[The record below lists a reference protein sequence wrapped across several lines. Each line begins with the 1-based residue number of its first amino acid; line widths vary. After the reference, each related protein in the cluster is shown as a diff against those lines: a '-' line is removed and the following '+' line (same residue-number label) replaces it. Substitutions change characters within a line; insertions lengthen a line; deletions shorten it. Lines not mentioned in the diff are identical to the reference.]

1 MRTITLSTLLFF
13 ATPGIALAQDDSAPG
28 SAADGL
34 LGGPN
39 VEVEAE
45 TPTLVERDLEGQL
58 RPLETRAEVAA
69 IGLLGL
75 TDDER
80 EAVDVLILERA
91 ALADEIA
98 SDNRQLL
105 NQLRSAA
112 SAASNNEGAG
122 TRGRRGGAS
131 RELMGQLREALAP
144 MLSQEPLVDHFA
156 AALPEASQAQYK
168 AIVAEW
174 YEANSAEARAGMNG
188 GMNGNMNARP
198 ARARVAGALQAVRLE
213 IRNALQRGSDERTDR
228 LDRMIAALELTPEQE
243 GTVRQMIREFNEANK
258 DLDDADKAN
267 RSKLMQSI
275 FNMLEP
281 EQRRKAI
288 RNLQQQR

>member
-1 MRTITLSTLLFF
+1 
-13 ATPGIALAQDDSAPG
+13 
-28 SAADGL
+28 
-34 LGGPN
+34 
-39 VEVEAE
+39 
-45 TPTLVERDLEGQL
+45 
-58 RPLETRAEVAA
+58 
-69 IGLLGL
+69 
-75 TDDER
+75 
-80 EAVDVLILERA
+80 
-91 ALADEIA
+91 
-98 SDNRQLL
+98 
-105 NQLRSAA
+105 
-112 SAASNNEGAG
+112 ASNEEGAEA
-122 TRGRRGGAS
+122 RGRRGGAS

-174 YEANSAEARAGMNG
+174 YQANSAEARAGMNGNMNG

-213 IRNALQRGSDERTDR
+213 IRNALERGSDERTDR

-258 DLDDADKAN
+258 DLDDADKAD
-267 RSKLMQSI
+267 RSELMQSI

-288 RNLQQQR
+288 RNLREQR

>member
-1 MRTITLSTLLFF
+1 MRTLTLSTLLGL
-13 ATPGIALAQDDSAPG
+13 AASGAALAQNEATPEDV
-28 SAADGL
+28 
-34 LGGPN
+34 LGGPS

-75 TDDER
+75 TNDER
-80 EAVDVLILERA
+80 EAVDLLILERA

-112 SAASNNEGAG
+112 SAASNEEGV
-122 TRGRRGGAS
+122 RGRRGGAS

-144 MLSQEPLVDHFA
+144 MLRQEPLVDHFA
-156 AALPEASQAQYK
+156 AALPEASQEQYK

-174 YEANSAEARAGMNG
+174 YEASSAEARAGMND
-188 GMNGNMNARP
+188 GMNDRP
-198 ARARVAGALQAVRLE
+198 ARARRGGAMQAVRIE
-213 IRNALQRGSDERTDR
+213 IRNALKRGSDERTDR

-243 GTVRQMIREFNEANK
+243 GTVREMIREFNQANK
-258 DLDDADKAN
+258 DLDDADKAD

-288 RNLQQQR
+288 RNLREQR